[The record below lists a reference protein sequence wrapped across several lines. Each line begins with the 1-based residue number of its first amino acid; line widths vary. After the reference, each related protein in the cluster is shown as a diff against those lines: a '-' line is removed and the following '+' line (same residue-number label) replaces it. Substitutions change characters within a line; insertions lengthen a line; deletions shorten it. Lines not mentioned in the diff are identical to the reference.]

1 MLKLKKS
8 LQYIFNS
15 KNYKF
20 LIYLLIGLILVF
32 LICGN
37 YNLLEGITSRKLEES
52 LNDTHDEVSRGENVI
67 NKKEIDS
74 RNEESKY
81 RNLIEKKHTDTGI
94 IRNRIVQKTPSP
106 DRVIESFLEG
116 MNCNNTQYSEQGAG
130 KKSNSAVY
138 NMCRGNKALTEKNN
152 GLMKDGYI
160 EKKDNI

>member
-81 RNLIEKKHTDTGI
+81 RNLTKKKTYRYRYHTKQNGTKNPRESNRKFFG
-94 IRNRIVQKTPSP
+94 RN
-106 DRVIESFLEG
+106 EL
-116 MNCNNTQYSEQGAG
+116 
-130 KKSNSAVY
+130 
-138 NMCRGNKALTEKNN
+138 
-152 GLMKDGYI
+152 
-160 EKKDNI
+160 

>member
-52 LNDTHDEVSRGENVI
+52 FNDTHDEVSRGEDVI

-81 RNLIEKKHTDTGI
+81 RNLTKKKHTDTGI
-94 IRNRIVQKTPSP
+94 IRDRMGQKTPE
-106 DRVIESFLEG
+106 RVIESFLEG
-116 MNCNNTQYSEQGAG
+116 MNCNNTQFSEQGAG

-138 NMCRGNKALTEKNN
+138 NMCRGNKELTGKNE
-152 GLMKDGYI
+152 GLMKEDYI
-160 EKKDNI
+160 K